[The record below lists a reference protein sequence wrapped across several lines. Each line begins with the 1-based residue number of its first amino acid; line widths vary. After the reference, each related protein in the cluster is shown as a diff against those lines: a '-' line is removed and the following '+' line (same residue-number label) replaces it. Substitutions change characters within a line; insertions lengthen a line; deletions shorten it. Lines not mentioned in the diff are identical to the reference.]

1 MSTFTATLFI
11 ETNPLS
17 REKLACGLMAVT
29 KDRVFFQWAQSKVK
43 LAESQLSEE
52 HKGYLSQRL
61 RMIER
66 SLKDEDKQYGPHPR
80 GQFNDLLSQSHFERL
95 QQYNAGPV
103 QFGDIKPYAG
113 ALDQSAFNDMYAAF
127 IHPSA
132 NKSRGSGSGLYRT
145 VFNKLDRPA
154 IQAKADVNYELP
166 EEKIDGLIY
175 DARLTMI
182 TVNGSIQP
190 LQTIDMSKGLQTV
203 AMHLNESEMVYHQ
216 LVKLGDKMGKEVS
229 KLKVVYGNAPGVEQ
243 SDIVQKVRAEKADV
257 FELMSMPELDAK
269 IRKMEE
275 DGRYKR
281 FSEFIQA

>member
-17 REKLACGLMAVT
+17 REKLACGLLAVT
-29 KDRVFFQWAQSKVK
+29 KDRVFFQWATSKVK
-43 LAESQLSEE
+43 QAEAQLSED

-113 ALDQSAFNDMYAAF
+113 DLDQTAFNNMYAAF
-127 IHPSA
+127 IQPVGG
-132 NKSRGSGSGLYRT
+132 KSRGSGSGLYLH
-145 VFNKLDRPA
+145 VYNKLDRPA
-154 IQAKADVNYELP
+154 IQAKADVNYKLP
-166 EEKIDGLIY
+166 EEKIHGLVY

-190 LQTIDMSKGLQTV
+190 LQTIDMSKGLETV
-203 AMHLNESEMVYHQ
+203 AKHLNESEMVYHQ
-216 LVKLGDKMGKEVS
+216 LVKLGQKMGKDVA
-229 KLKVVYGNAPGVEQ
+229 KLKVVYGAPGVEENE
-243 SDIVQKVRAEKADV
+243 IVQKVRAEKSDV

-269 IRKMEE
+269 IVKMEE
-275 DGRYKR
+275 DPAYQR
-281 FSEFIQA
+281 FSEFLK